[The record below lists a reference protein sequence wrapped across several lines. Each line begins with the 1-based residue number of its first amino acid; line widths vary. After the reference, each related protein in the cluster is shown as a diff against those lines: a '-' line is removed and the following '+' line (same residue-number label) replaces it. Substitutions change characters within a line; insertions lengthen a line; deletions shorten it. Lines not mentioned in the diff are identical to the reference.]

1 MGFGGCT
8 SLTTVI
14 IPSTIK
20 SVGTNAFKGC
30 NSTLKV
36 YVAKENDLSINFIAT
51 GITDVEN
58 QVKWN
63 STGPSST

>member
-1 MGFGGCT
+1 M
-8 SLTTVI
+8 L
-14 IPSTIK
+14 
-20 SVGTNAFKGC
+20 
-30 NSTLKV
+30 LKV
-36 YVAKENDLSINFIAT
+36 VYSLIIDKSYNTSFDFSAT